1 MTTTGPGSTARAPL
15 LERVKNILMQPRE
28 EWPRIAAE
36 PETIASLYT
45 NYIIPVAGFA
55 VLCAFIDNL
64 TGHTLLGV
72 TYKPTYG
79 EAVMSAVWQF
89 GLQLGGVFVMSLI
102 LGYLAPLFG
111 GQNDRINALKLAAYA
126 ATAGWLANVFL
137 LVPWLG
143 FLTLLG
149 LYSLYLIRTGA
160 PVLLAV
166 PETKAVPFTAAFV
179 GAGIVLSLIVFGVL
193 QAVAPVGGRSA
204 SGDSYTDARRHA
216 AEIERRLNATT
227 DETPATADAEP
238 ITESETGQR
247 SAEPA
252 APEEEE
258 APASGGGVGAL
269 EALTKRLEKLAKG
282 AEDLKPIT
290 PAELKELLPFDFPGG
305 YKRTET
311 SSSETGMEGMNMA
324 TASGVYV
331 SGDKTITL
339 TISDMGAAGAIAGL
353 GSAFGASS
361 SEESNGVTRKMS
373 TIDGRMVT
381 EEFDANRNTGMYG
394 LVAAD
399 RMMVKA
405 DGSNGADMADLKN
418 AVESVDMSRV
428 EALAGK

>member
-1 MTTTGPGSTARAPL
+1 MTTIDPGSTARAPL
-15 LERVKNILMQPRE
+15 FGRIKNILMQPRE

-64 TGHTLLGV
+64 MGFTLLGV
-72 TYKPTYG
+72 TYKSTYG
-79 EAVMSAVWQF
+79 QAVMSAVWQF

-111 GQNDRINALKLAAYA
+111 GQNDRLNALKLAAYA

-137 LVPWLG
+137 LIPWLG

-166 PETKAVPFTAAFV
+166 PDNKALPFTAAFV
-179 GAGIVLSLIVFGVL
+179 GVGIVLSLIVFGVL

-204 SGDSYTDARRHA
+204 GGDGYTDARRHA
-216 AEIERRLNATT
+216 AEIERRLSGTA
-227 DETPATADAEP
+227 DETPANEDE
-238 ITESETGQR
+238 QR
-247 SAEPA
+247 SAETPTA
-252 APEEEE
+252 EGEE
-258 APASGGGVGAL
+258 APASGGGFGGL

-290 PAELKELLPFDFPGG
+290 PAQLKELLPFDLPGG
-305 YKRTET
+305 FKRTET

-331 SGDKTITL
+331 SGDKTIAL
-339 TISDMGAAGAIAGL
+339 KISDMGAAGAIAGL
-353 GSAFGASS
+353 TSAFGAST
-361 SEESNGVTRKMS
+361 SEESDGVSRKMS

-381 EEFDANRNTGMYG
+381 EEYDANQNTGMYG
-394 LVAAD
+394 MVAAD

-405 DGSNGADMADLKN
+405 EGSDGTDMDDLKN
-418 AVESVDMSRV
+418 AVESVDLSRV

>member
-1 MTTTGPGSTARAPL
+1 MTTIDPGSTARAPL
-15 LERVKNILMQPRE
+15 FGRIKNILMQPRE

-36 PETIASLYT
+36 PETIAALYT
-45 NYIIPVAGFA
+45 SYIIPVAGFA

-64 TGHTLLGV
+64 MGFTLLGV

-79 EAVMSAVWQF
+79 EAVTSAIWQF

-111 GQNDRINALKLAAYA
+111 GQNDRLNALKLAAYA
-126 ATAGWLANVFL
+126 ATAGWVANVFL
-137 LVPWLG
+137 LIPWLG

-160 PVLLAV
+160 PALLAV
-166 PETKAVPFTAAFV
+166 PENKALPFTAAFV
-179 GAGIVLSLIVFGVL
+179 GVGIVLSLIVFGVL

-204 SGDSYTDARRHA
+204 GGDGYTDARRHA
-216 AEIERRLNATT
+216 AEIERRLNGTT
-227 DETPATADAEP
+227 NETPATEDTAPSTEP
-238 ITESETGQR
+238 DTEQR
-247 SAEPA
+247 SAETPA
-252 APEEEE
+252 TEEE
-258 APASGGGVGAL
+258 APASGGGFGGLA
-269 EALTKRLEKLAKG
+269 ALTKRLEKLAKG

-290 PAELKELLPFDFPGG
+290 PAQLKDLLPFDLPGG
-305 YKRTET
+305 FKRTET

-339 TISDMGAAGAIAGL
+339 NISDMGAAGAIAGL
-353 GSAFGASS
+353 TSAFGAST
-361 SEESNGVTRKMS
+361 SEEKDGVSRKMS

-381 EEFDANRNTGMYG
+381 EEYDINQNTGMYG

-399 RMMVKA
+399 RIMVKA
-405 DGSNGADMADLKN
+405 DGSNGADMDDLKN
-418 AVESVDMSRV
+418 AVESVDLSRV

>member
-1 MTTTGPGSTARAPL
+1 MTMIDPGSTARAPL
-15 LERVKNILMQPRE
+15 LERIKKILMQPRE
-28 EWPRIAAE
+28 EWPRVAAE
-36 PETIASLYT
+36 PETIVSLYT

-64 TGHTLLGV
+64 MGFTLFGV

-79 EAVMSAVWQF
+79 EAVMSAGWQF

-111 GQNDRINALKLAAYA
+111 GQNDRLNALKLAAYA

-137 LVPWLG
+137 LIPWLG

-149 LYSLYLIRTGA
+149 LYSLYLVRTGA
-160 PVLLAV
+160 SVLLAV
-166 PETKAVPFTAAFV
+166 PDNKALPFTAAFV
-179 GAGIVLSLIVFGVL
+179 GVGIVLSLIVFGVL

-204 SGDSYTDARRHA
+204 GGDAYTDARRHA
-216 AEIERRLNATT
+216 AELERRLSGTA
-227 DETPATADAEP
+227 DETPANEDTAPSTEPEAE
-238 ITESETGQR
+238 QR
-247 SAEPA
+247 SAETPA
-252 APEEEE
+252 TEEET
-258 APASGGGVGAL
+258 PSSGGGFGGL

-282 AEDLKPIT
+282 AEELKPIT
-290 PAELKELLPFDFPGG
+290 PADLKELLPFDLPGG
-305 YKRTET
+305 FKRTET

-339 TISDMGAAGAIAGL
+339 NISDMGAAGAIAGL
-353 GSAFGASS
+353 TSAFGAST
-361 SEESNGVTRKMS
+361 SEEKDGVSRKMS

-381 EEFDANRNTGMYG
+381 EEYDINRNTGMYG

-399 RMMVKA
+399 RVMVKA
-405 DGSNGADMADLKN
+405 DGSNGADMDDLKN
-418 AVESVDMSRV
+418 AVESVDLSRV
-428 EALAGK
+428 ETLAGK

>member
-1 MTTTGPGSTARAPL
+1 MTTIDPGSTARAPL
-15 LERVKNILMQPRE
+15 FGRIKNILMQPRE

-64 TGHTLLGV
+64 TGFTLFGV

-79 EAVMSAVWQF
+79 QALMSAVWQF

-111 GQNDRINALKLAAYA
+111 GQNDRLNALKLAAYA

-137 LVPWLG
+137 LVPWLS

-149 LYSLYLIRTGA
+149 LYSLYLVRVGA

-166 PETKAVPFTAAFV
+166 PDNRALPFTAAFV
-179 GAGIVLSLIVFGVL
+179 GVGIVLSLIVFGVL

-204 SGDSYTDARRHA
+204 GGDGYTDARRHA
-216 AEIERRLNATT
+216 AEIERRLNGTA
-227 DETPATADAEP
+227 DETSANEDTAPSTEP
-238 ITESETGQR
+238 ETEQR
-247 SAEPA
+247 SAETPA
-252 APEEEE
+252 VEEE
-258 APASGGGVGAL
+258 APSSGGGFGGL
-269 EALTKRLEKLAKG
+269 EALTKRLQGLAKG
-282 AEDLKPIT
+282 TEDLKPIT
-290 PAELKELLPFDFPGG
+290 PAQLKELLPFDLPGG
-305 YKRTET
+305 FKRTET

-339 TISDMGAAGAIAGL
+339 KISDMGAAGAIAGL
-353 GSAFGASS
+353 AGAFGAST
-361 SEESNGVTRKMS
+361 SEEKDGVSRKMS

-381 EEFDANRNTGMYG
+381 EEYDINQNTGMYG
-394 LVAAD
+394 VVGAD
-399 RMMVKA
+399 RVVVKA
-405 DGSNGADMADLKN
+405 DGSNGADMDDLKN
-418 AVESVDMSRV
+418 AVESVDMGRV